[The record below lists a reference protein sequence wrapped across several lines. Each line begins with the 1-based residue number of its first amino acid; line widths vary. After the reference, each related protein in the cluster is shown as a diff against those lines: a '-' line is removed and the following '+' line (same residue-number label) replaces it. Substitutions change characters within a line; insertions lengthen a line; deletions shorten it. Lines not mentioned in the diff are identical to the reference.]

1 MKIMICCSK
10 YFYNRIPDI
19 KKALEEGGHEI
30 ILPNSYDEPSR
41 EERLKQEDKEK
52 HISWKAEMIRLL
64 IEKISKSDAI
74 LVLNLEKNGK
84 QNYIGGATFIE
95 IFKAFEMNK
104 KIFLYN
110 PIAESIFKDELEGMN
125 PIIINKNLE
134 VI

>member
-10 YFYNRIPDI
+10 YFYDRIPDI
-19 KKALEEGGHEI
+19 KKSLEEKGHEI
-30 ILPNSYDEPSR
+30 VLPNSYDEPFR

-84 QNYIGGATFIE
+84 ENYIGGATFIE

-125 PIIINKNLE
+125 PVVINKNLE